1 MITRTWHGIVPLEK
15 KQILKNHL
23 NKTRVEDAISLDRN
37 LGAYVK
43 IVEQDRYAHFF
54 LCTVWLSWDAI
65 HLYAGSEPTIGV
77 TYPEDEK
84 YGLIS
89 DPIVIHR
96 EVNTFENP
104 FI

>member
-15 KQILKNHL
+15 KADFEDHL
-23 NKTRVEDAISLDRN
+23 NKTGVEESISLDGN

-43 IVEQDRYAHFF
+43 IVEQDKYAHFF
-54 LCTVWLSWDAI
+54 LCTVWSSWDVI
-65 HLYAGSEPTIGV
+65 HLFAGSEPTIAV

-89 DPIVIHR
+89 DPIVIHQ
-96 EVNTFENP
+96 EVSTIENP